1 MIRPRPTS
9 WVVPGH
15 GYLRL
20 WRPSAAPSA
29 GWPRV
34 SAAAVCGVIFN
45 FGCFLA
51 KPPILQ
57 TETKTNARES
67 KCRSQSIV
75 SIFGDLYLDTEMS
88 NVTVFGCNRWRKAR
102 TAFLE
107 NL

>member
-29 GWPRV
+29 
-34 SAAAVCGVIFN
+34 AAAAAGVATSFCGCVN